1 MRLVDGA
8 AAIQGDLP
16 TSATREVE
24 IPIEAGDALDTGIH
38 RFSAVQVVRERQAVV
53 LRATSE
59 WALTIGGDC
68 GVSLASVEHASRQHP
83 SGVAVVWLSAH
94 PGLHTPETSPSGG
107 FCGMVL
113 RAIAGEGHP
122 DVALDAAS
130 RIPFDRIVLVGARDA
145 DPAEADLITEHDIRS
160 VSADAVDSPT
170 ALTDAVRATGAS
182 HIYIHVGLDVLDPSA
197 VHGLADMV
205 PFGLSV
211 PTLTTAI
218 TALRAEF
225 DLVGASIVGFSPT
238 SPAAAT
244 DDLPSILRIISSLT
258 R

>member
-24 IPIEAGDALDTGIH
+24 VPVEAGDALDTGIQ
-38 RFSAVQVVRERQAVV
+38 RFSSVQVVRERQAVV
-53 LRATSE
+53 LRATSD

-83 SGVAVVWLSAH
+83 SDVVLVWLSAH
-94 PGLHTPETSPSGG
+94 PELHTPETSPSGG
-107 FCGMVL
+107 YCGMVL
-113 RAIAGEGHP
+113 RSIAGEGHP
-122 DVALDAAS
+122 DVALDAES
-130 RIPFDRIVLVGARDA
+130 RIPFERIILVGARDV
-145 DPAEADLITEHDIRS
+145 DPAEADLIIARGLRS
-160 VSADAVDSPT
+160 LSTDEVESPDM
-170 ALTDAVRATGAS
+170 LLEAVRATGAK
-182 HIYIHVGLDVLDPSA
+182 HVYIHIGLDVLDPSA
-197 VHGLADMV
+197 LRGLADLV

-211 PTLTTAI
+211 PTLTSTVS
-218 TALRAEF
+218 ALRAEF
-225 DLVGASIVGFSPT
+225 TVVGASIVGFSPA

-244 DDLPSILRIISSLT
+244 DDLPNILRIIGSLT